1 MFECE
6 NVQLFYY
13 MLGLLLLILWMVKL
27 GEYGL
32 WGDVV
37 ELEFQ
42 GKFKRV
48 C

>member
-1 MFECE
+1 
-6 NVQLFYY
+6 L
-13 MLGLLLLILWMVKL
+13 
-27 GEYGL
+27 
-32 WGDVV
+32 V

>member
-1 MFECE
+1 
-6 NVQLFYY
+6 
-13 MLGLLLLILWMVKL
+13 
-27 GEYGL
+27 
-32 WGDVV
+32 VV